1 MSGAV
6 NEVKTTKREEGGQ
19 GHVQFD
25 EGKSVLPFLAGADGT
40 QSRETLSSRGTAR
53 ADSPAHSCAPRSPAR
68 HLAASLLSLRCSDLG
83 HQSQAARGQQAGSR
97 QPDEEWRNFSAQIFE
112 GFTFILPLSQRLS
125 HSFLLL
131 LLLPPFHYT
140 VDEDSISAEG
150 DYYSDVRARRG
161 RERGVSE

>member
-1 MSGAV
+1 M
-6 NEVKTTKREEGGQ
+6 KTTKREEGGQ

-83 HQSQAARGQQAGSR
+83 HQSQAARGQQAAGSR
-97 QPDEEWRNFSAQIFE
+97 TKNGETSLRRFLRA
-112 GFTFILPLSQRLS
+112 L
-125 HSFLLL
+125 HSFSLSLSVL
-131 LLLPPFHYT
+131 KH
-140 VDEDSISAEG
+140 EDGGSVIHSFFFFFFPHFIIQLMKTQFRPREIIIQTCG
-150 DYYSDVRARRG
+150 RG
-161 RERGVSE
+161 GAGNEE